1 MPFYSAPDGTRLH
14 YLDEGEGLPVLALA
28 GLTRN
33 AADFDH
39 IAPLLDGIRLI
50 RPDYRGRGKSD
61 WATSDTYTVPHEA
74 QDILALMDHLGL
86 EKAAIIGTSRG
97 GIIGMV
103 LAATAKDRLMGV
115 ALNDIGPVIDAQGL
129 DIISAYVGRN
139 PAQKTY
145 EEAAQFRDRNW
156 VHFKNVPME
165 RWLAEVRAHYEQTA
179 DGLVI
184 RYDPK
189 LRDTFNAADNNAPSL
204 WPFFDALDGLPIA
217 LIRGMNSD
225 LLSVET
231 ADEMS
236 KRRPDM
242 IRAEVPDRG
251 HVPFLDEPEAIEAL
265 RVWLSAVKDTQA

>member
-1 MPFYSAPDGTRLH
+1 MRV
-14 YLDEGEGLPVLALA
+14 VL
-28 GLTRN
+28 
-33 AADFDH
+33 
-39 IAPLLDGIRLI
+39 
-50 RPDYRGRGKSD
+50 
-61 WATSDTYTVPHEA
+61 
-74 QDILALMDHLGL
+74 Q
-86 EKAAIIGTSRG
+86 RG
-97 GIIGMV
+97 GEQLFERDVHHHAPHHAEERAVGDV
-103 LAATAKDRLMGV
+103 GHGV
-115 ALNDIGPVIDAQGL
+115 AVQHQVA
-129 DIISAYVGRN
+129 
-139 PAQKTY
+139 
-145 EEAAQFRDRNW
+145 
-156 VHFKNVPME
+156 
-165 RWLAEVRAHYEQTA
+165 EQTA

-251 HVPFLDEPEAIEAL
+251 HVPFLDEAEAIEAL
-265 RVWLSAVKDTQA
+265 RAWLSAVKDTQA

>member
-1 MPFYSAPDGTRLH
+1 
-14 YLDEGEGLPVLALA
+14 
-28 GLTRN
+28 
-33 AADFDH
+33 
-39 IAPLLDGIRLI
+39 
-50 RPDYRGRGKSD
+50 
-61 WATSDTYTVPHEA
+61 
-74 QDILALMDHLGL
+74 
-86 EKAAIIGTSRG
+86 
-97 GIIGMV
+97 
-103 LAATAKDRLMGV
+103 
-115 ALNDIGPVIDAQGL
+115 VIDAQGL

-217 LIRGMNSD
+217 LIRGTNSD
-225 LLSVET
+225 LLSLET

-251 HVPFLDEPEAIEAL
+251 HVPFLDEAEAIEAL
-265 RVWLSAVKDTQA
+265 RAWLSAVKDTQA